1 MKITK
6 EHACKLDA
14 IKWAWL
20 KEQGK
25 TVEEVCAQ
33 ELAIQQAN
41 PRVKDAAMA
50 TRWALARKSHMLESN
65 LLDEF
70 YKYMN
75 DSHLNTFFKAIW
87 GI

>member
-14 IKWAWL
+14 IKWSWL

-25 TVEEVCAQ
+25 TLEQVRAEQ
-33 ELAIQQAN
+33 LAIQQAN
-41 PRVKDAAMA
+41 PRIKDAALA
-50 TRWALARKSHMLESN
+50 TRWELARQSHMLEAN
-65 LLDEF
+65 LLNEF

-75 DSHLNTFFKAIW
+75 DSHLNTFLKAIW